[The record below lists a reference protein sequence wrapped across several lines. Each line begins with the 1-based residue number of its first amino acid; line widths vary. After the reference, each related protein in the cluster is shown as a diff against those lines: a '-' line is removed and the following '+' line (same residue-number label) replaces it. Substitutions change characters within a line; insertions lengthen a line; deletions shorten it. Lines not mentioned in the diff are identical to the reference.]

1 MREYFLNMFNH
12 VDNIVLDNEQI
23 DAITSDYDNTII
35 LAGAGAGKT
44 TTITA
49 KVKYLV
55 DKCNIKCDEVLLLS
69 FTNKAVNE
77 LKERLNDYFD
87 IDIKVK
93 TFHSLGYE
101 IIRNYNSSIK
111 IINDS
116 NKILLPIIEENKS
129 LSSKKEFLR

>member
-49 KVKYLV
+49 KVKYLG
-55 DKCNIKCDEVLLLS
+55 DK
-69 FTNKAVNE
+69 
-77 LKERLNDYFD
+77 
-87 IDIKVK
+87 
-93 TFHSLGYE
+93 
-101 IIRNYNSSIK
+101 
-111 IINDS
+111 
-116 NKILLPIIEENKS
+116 
-129 LSSKKEFLR
+129 